1 MKQIQIGVIGV
12 GHMGEKHVRLLSE
25 MKENFNLCGVYDLDE
40 NRIRD
45 TGYTGRIF
53 QSEEEL
59 MSNAEAVV
67 IAAPSFLHKSLTLKA
82 AKHNLHALVE
92 KPLCL
97 NAEDAD
103 EVCQKYMQLDHK
115 VLMTGHVERFNPV
128 VQKLEKI
135 LAGEDIIAVT
145 MERCSPMDMHISD
158 TDVIYDLMIH
168 DIDILLNVIFSG
180 LQFNK
185 VHAFGRTSYNAKN
198 VDFVQAI
205 FKFENEAQASIISS
219 RTTDDRIRKI
229 NVHCKKSYIE
239 CDLLHNTLTISG
251 KKVFIPNAIPLETEL
266 SCFANSIA
274 AGKALQNSAE
284 TSKRDLEVLDK
295 ISHLVYFHD

>member
-1 MKQIQIGVIGV
+1 M
-12 GHMGEKHVRLLSE
+12 
-25 MKENFNLCGVYDLDE
+25 
-40 NRIRD
+40 
-45 TGYTGRIF
+45 
-53 QSEEEL
+53 
-59 MSNAEAVV
+59 
-67 IAAPSFLHKSLTLKA
+67 
-82 AKHNLHALVE
+82 
-92 KPLCL
+92 CL
-97 NAEDAD
+97 NAEDAG
-103 EVCQKYMQLDHK
+103 EVCQKYMALDRK

-168 DIDILLNVIFSG
+168 DIDILLNVIFPG
-180 LQFNK
+180 LQLNK
-185 VHAFGRTSYNAKN
+185 VHAFGRTSYNTKN

-251 KKVFIPNAIPLETEL
+251 KKYLSLTRFHWRQNCHALRTLLRQGRHYKTAPRPLKGIWKCWIKSVT
-266 SCFANSIA
+266 
-274 AGKALQNSAE
+274 
-284 TSKRDLEVLDK
+284 
-295 ISHLVYFHD
+295 

>member
-1 MKQIQIGVIGV
+1 
-12 GHMGEKHVRLLSE
+12 
-25 MKENFNLCGVYDLDE
+25 
-40 NRIRD
+40 
-45 TGYTGRIF
+45 
-53 QSEEEL
+53 
-59 MSNAEAVV
+59 MSNTEAVI

-82 AKHNLHALVE
+82 AKHNLHVLVE

-97 NAEDAD
+97 NAEDAG
-103 EVCQKYMQLDHK
+103 EVCQKYMELDHK

-168 DIDILLNVIFSG
+168 DIDILLNVIFPG

-185 VHAFGRTSYNAKN
+185 VHAFGRTSYNTKN

-251 KKVFIPNAIPLETEL
+251 KKVFIPNEIPLEAEL

-284 TSKRDLEVLDK
+284 ASKRDLEVLDK